1 MNAPLRLGLL
11 TAAAILLLDQ
21 ASKLAAE
28 AWLAPYQPVALLPF
42 LNLTLAY
49 NPGAAFS
56 LLADQPGWQRWFFSA
71 LALAVSGYIV
81 WWLRTLTTA
90 ERLQGLALGLV
101 LGGALGN
108 LVDRLRIGMV
118 VDFVDLHYAG
128 FHWPAFNVAD
138 AGITVGVALLLLT
151 VFLDWRRGA

>member
-1 MNAPLRLGLL
+1 MTAPLRLGLL
-11 TAAAILLLDQ
+11 TAAVIVLLDQ
-21 ASKLAAE
+21 ATKLAAE
-28 AWLAPYQPVALLPF
+28 AWLVPYRPLDLLPF
-42 LNLTLAY
+42 INLTLAY

-81 WWLRTLTTA
+81 WWLRTLAAA
-90 ERLQGLALGLV
+90 ERMQGLALGLV

-108 LVDRLRIGMV
+108 LADRLRLGMV

-128 FHWPAFNVAD
+128 WHWPAFNVAD

-151 VFLDWRRGA
+151 VFLDWRRGR